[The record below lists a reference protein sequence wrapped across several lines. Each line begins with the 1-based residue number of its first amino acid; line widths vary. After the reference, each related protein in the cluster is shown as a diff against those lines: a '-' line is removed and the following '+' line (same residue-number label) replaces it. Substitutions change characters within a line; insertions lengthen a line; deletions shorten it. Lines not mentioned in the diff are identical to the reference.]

1 MALVCAA
8 LLVAPETIAAGPI
21 YGVQSCST
29 PRVQPTRIVFAC
41 VDAGALIHNVHWRHW
56 GGRIA
61 VGSGTYWE
69 VEACRCRARSFRATV
84 WLGDVGA
91 CPGHGSRQFYRRAKV
106 AGVRSL
112 FPGLCPISD
121 P

>member
-1 MALVCAA
+1 MAVVCAA

-41 VDAGALIHNVHWRHW
+41 VDAGALIHNIHWRHW

-69 VEACRCRARSFRATV
+69 VEPCRCRARSFRATV

-91 CPGHGSRQFYRRAKV
+91 CPGVRFRTVLSAGQGRRCAFV
-106 AGVRSL
+106 VPTTVPYL
-112 FPGLCPISD
+112 
-121 P
+121 